1 MQLNNPYFGKPA
13 QNSESI
19 QAFKDETIQGVM
31 MFSGSE
37 VQISSSPIL
46 LDRKPIGNAS
56 YRVCIYDQSDFVTQC
71 VAGKYAG
78 QGRYSA
84 ALSVDS
90 RFPAGIYRV
99 MSTVY
104 GTSGNGSFVIIEE
117 KTMVIRA
124 FPIVLTLVVGTLI
137 FVIAIA
143 AVKRELARPRRRR
156 KIRRKS
162 RKMTL
167 SKRIRQSIQRT

>member
-13 QNSESI
+13 QNLESI
-19 QAFKDETIQGVM
+19 QAFEEVTIQGTRV
-31 MFSGSE
+31 FSGNE
-37 VQISSSPIL
+37 VKISSSPIL
-46 LDRKPIGNAS
+46 LGRKPVGNAT
-56 YRVCIYDQSDFVTQC
+56 YRVCIYDQNDFVTQC

-78 QGRYSA
+78 QGRYTA

-90 RFPAGIYRV
+90 RFRAGIYRV

-104 GTSGNGSFVIIEE
+104 GTSGNGAFVIVEE

-124 FPIVLTLVVGTLI
+124 FPIVLTLVGTLI

-143 AVKRELARPRRRR
+143 AVKRELARSRRRR
-156 KIRRKS
+156 KIRRIS
-162 RKMTL
+162 RKRTL